1 MYLRFL
7 KSLHMGP
14 LDLAIHLLSF
24 LAPALAVAA
33 LVALAAR
40 IFMPRRAGLF
50 AWWVQFA
57 LNSIA
62 GVAVLAAGLWHYGVD
77 GKMATY
83 AALVVGVAACQW
95 VCSRSWQ
102 G

>member
-1 MYLRFL
+1 
-7 KSLHMGP
+7 MGP
-14 LDLAIHLLSF
+14 LDITIHLLSF
-24 LAPALAVAA
+24 LAPALAVAG

-40 IFMPRRAGLF
+40 VFMPRRAGLL

-62 GVAVLAAGLWHYGVD
+62 GGAALGAGLWYFGAD

-83 AALVVGVAACQW
+83 AALVAAVAACQW
-95 VCSRSWQ
+95 LGSRSWQ

>member
-1 MYLRFL
+1 
-7 KSLHMGP
+7 MGP
-14 LDLAIHLLSF
+14 LDISLHLISF
-24 LAPALAVAA
+24 LAPALAVAG

-40 IFMPRRAGLF
+40 VFMPSRAGLL
-50 AWWVQFA
+50 AWWAQFA

-62 GVAVLAAGLWHYGVD
+62 GGAVLGAGLWYFGVD

-83 AALVVGVAACQW
+83 AVLVAAVAACQW
-95 VCSRSWQ
+95 LCSRSWQ